1 MDKHTISKIIM
12 EQIKRNIMEA
22 TGGYDVADL
31 LDYLDDNSNVLG
43 DRTTQE
49 QILTTLSKKG
59 AKFSTNTNVLQ
70 TEDDSDFEDI
80 LNSEFVEKSDVEVFG
95 SSVECDVI
103 KTTIGDFY
111 AFKKYDLDDAVME
124 GIEDEIYRIA
134 NEFAESDE
142 RIIKYQLPV
151 RLLPTI
157 DFDRLSP
164 ETTNEALRVAFNK
177 IGHSNVESL
186 GTFNDFVVLEVK

>member
-1 MDKHTISKIIM
+1 M

-49 QILTTLSKKG
+49 KILTTLSKKG
-59 AKFSTNTNVLQ
+59 AKFATNTNVLQ

-80 LNSEFVEKSDVEVFG
+80 LNNEFVEKSDVDVFD

-111 AFKKYDLDDAVME
+111 AIKKYDLDDAVME

-134 NEFAESDE
+134 NEFVESDE
-142 RIIKYQLPV
+142 RITKYKLPV
-151 RLLPTI
+151 RVLPTI
-157 DFDRLSP
+157 DFDRLNP

-177 IGHSNVESL
+177 IGHSNVENL
-186 GTFNDFVVLEVK
+186 GTFNDFVVLGVK